1 MKKGGNVKKSILLF
15 CVALL
20 LGAGGIAEALLIQN
34 GSFEAMGASESGE
47 EILFLGDTRITGWN
61 VGSGSIGY
69 FQSTPGNSSIDMNG
83 VGPGTLSQTF
93 VTADLTLPY
102 EAIFFLEANP
112 FEPNLNKDLEVSVL
126 DSSGGVDFSDVF
138 TITPT
143 EKEWTLFSFTFLAT
157 SAQTTLTFKS
167 LATGFYGAALDDVQV
182 NLANGGG
189 APVPEPAT
197 MLLLGFGLMG
207 MAFAGRRRFLK

>member
-1 MKKGGNVKKSILLF
+1 
-15 CVALL
+15 
-20 LGAGGIAEALLIQN
+20 
-34 GSFEAMGASESGE
+34 
-47 EILFLGDTRITGWN
+47 
-61 VGSGSIGY
+61 
-69 FQSTPGNSSIDMNG
+69 MNG